1 MRARVIVNPFAGHG
15 RAGKLWPQV
24 ERRLREIY
32 PELQSTITS
41 RSREATDI
49 ARRSISNGA
58 DLIFAMGGD
67 GTVNEVVNGFFD
79 DTCRPLSSDATLGI
93 IPIGTGTDFIRSLGL
108 PRNPFHAIQKMSS
121 ASPRRA
127 DVGRLSCSGVDGQ
140 PVVRYFINVADL
152 GIGGAVVDHINGS
165 SKRLGGFLTHLN
177 SLLVTLVSY
186 DNVRVR
192 VRIDDAFDKEMV
204 VNSINVANGQFLGGG
219 MWLAPE
225 AKIDDGLFDIV
236 IIGDLN
242 RIEALM
248 NIPRLYRGTLAMHPK
263 VKVVRGRRVEVTSAQ
278 EVLLEAD
285 GEAPGKLPA
294 IFEIIPGAIKLLA

>member
-1 MRARVIVNPFAGHG
+1 MQVRVIVNPCAGNH
-15 RAGKLWPQV
+15 RAGKLWPQI
-24 ERRLREIY
+24 ENRLWNIY
-32 PELQSTITS
+32 PNLQTYLTT
-41 RSREATDI
+41 RRGEATDI
-49 ARRSISNGA
+49 ARQSILDGF
-58 DLIFAMGGD
+58 DLILALGGD

-79 DTCRPLSSDATLGI
+79 RGGPIASQASLGI
-93 IPIGTGTDFIRSLGL
+93 IPIGTGADFIRSLNL
-108 PRNPFHAIQKMSS
+108 PRDPLEAIQKMSR
-121 ASPRRA
+121 AEPRLV
-127 DVGRLSCSGVDGQ
+127 DVGRLSCSSATGQ

-165 SKRLGGFLTHLN
+165 SKRLGGFLTHLK

-186 DNVRVR
+186 ENVHVR
-192 VRIDDAFDKEMV
+192 LRIDDDFDENIV

-236 IIGDLN
+236 IIGNLK
-242 RIEALM
+242 RAEALM
-248 NIPRLYRGTLAMHPK
+248 NIPRLYRGRLALHSK
-263 VKVVRGRRVEVTSAQ
+263 VKVMRGRRVEVTSTQ

-294 IFEIIPGAIKLLA
+294 VFEIIPGAIKLLA